1 MAITSTDIQNQGFEI
16 AKNGYKV
23 EEVDDFLEYVSDEI
37 DALNSRVAELE
48 DQLSET
54 DDVFAG
60 FDTPA
65 QTESEVVAAESTVDE
80 AALAEKDA
88 LIASLQAQL
97 ADAKADG
104 SAIAQVMIIAQRNA
118 DDIIA
123 NAQVQAGKIVAE
135 AQEKATAI
143 IDDAEAQRVS
153 VEQAIDALED
163 ERDDVRA
170 GYQEILKNFIA
181 DATAKLSALAS
192 EERVVPSAH
201 ARVAE
206 PVVRASHTAA
216 QVPVREEVEAAPIFT
231 VPVAQ
236 AVVAAATPVASV
248 LEKDFSGF
256 GDTDDDFEF
265 DDID

>member
-65 QTESEVVAAESTVDE
+65 QTEPEVVAAESTVDE

-97 ADAKADG
+97 AEAKADG

-118 DDIIA
+118 DD
-123 NAQVQAGKIVAE
+123 
-135 AQEKATAI
+135 
-143 IDDAEAQRVS
+143 
-153 VEQAIDALED
+153 
-163 ERDDVRA
+163 
-170 GYQEILKNFIA
+170 
-181 DATAKLSALAS
+181 LSLI
-192 EERVVPSAH
+192 H
-201 ARVAE
+201 
-206 PVVRASHTAA
+206 
-216 QVPVREEVEAAPIFT
+216 I
-231 VPVAQ
+231 
-236 AVVAAATPVASV
+236 
-248 LEKDFSGF
+248 
-256 GDTDDDFEF
+256 
-265 DDID
+265 